1 MRLIIDP
8 TWQDQLKEAGLDTV
22 EALLSFSNDHCVS
35 QHPRGATWRHTLP
48 NGQVIFLKR
57 VYYTSP
63 GTLLRLLCRG
73 YLPETTT
80 ERECHLLAHAESLG
94 FRVPKIIAHTEH
106 CRWLPPRQGVMV
118 ELALKGRAVDDIARD
133 PAIPAAEKHR
143 ALNKARDVLNALQDA
158 RIDWMKD
165 CKPEH
170 FFLCDDGEI
179 ALIDGE
185 RLFPRK
191 RPLTPKYRLWQHQ
204 RFDSLLPEEFRS
216 RQ

>member
-1 MRLIIDP
+1 MRLVIDP
-8 TWQDQLKEAGLDTV
+8 TWRDQLKEADLDTL
-22 EALLSFSNDHCVS
+22 EALLHFSNDHCVS

-48 NGQVIFLKR
+48 NGQVVFVKR

-63 GTLLRLLCRG
+63 GTLLRLLCGG
-73 YLPETTT
+73 YLPATPT
-80 ERECHLLAHAESLG
+80 ERECRLLAHAESLG
-94 FRVPKIIAHTEH
+94 FHVPKIIAHTEH
-106 CRWLPPRQGVMV
+106 CRWMPPRQGVMV
-118 ELALKGRAVDDIARD
+118 ELALKGRAVDDIVCD
-133 PAIPAAEKHR
+133 PAISLEEKQH
-143 ALNKARDVLNALQDA
+143 ALAKARAVLDALQDA

-191 RPLTPKYRLWQHQ
+191 RPLAPEYRLWQHR
-204 RFDSLLPEEFRS
+204 RFDSFLPREFQR
-216 RQ
+216 